1 MVRRIASAL
10 HRFAPLEPGLFVLWA
25 AVATIGCARNFY
37 GFMLKQTGG
46 EWSAPLDDVFIH
58 FDYARSTAQ
67 GYPFQWTAGN
77 GYSSGNT
84 SILYPFVLALGHAL
98 GWQDEQLMVW
108 AAVVAAVCVFG
119 MLLALRGLLLRRAR
133 DTWGRVASYLLPP
146 IMLGVGALNWS
157 LWSGMEVALFM
168 GLWSLVFVLHQHHAE
183 VAPVGAGAK
192 VAMRRAWLLGAA
204 GMLLVATRPEA
215 VTTMGAFGL
224 FAALRAPASRGRR
237 LRTFAA
243 VVAPGIAFTILQA
256 AVNRALTGESSANG
270 AIVKLA
276 LNNPYMTPDEK
287 WADWVFN
294 LRYAIMR
301 NIEYHFADN
310 AGEITRFLDRSKS
323 PVHEILFR
331 FSHGAGW
338 GLVLVALGL
347 LPLAFRRSR
356 PVALMLWAQIVG
368 WMLVVA
374 LNGQVRWQ
382 NERYTMPAVAWLLM
396 LVALGF
402 AQALRR
408 HERPN
413 VPWLIFIGA
422 LLVQG
427 FGAATR
433 PLGMQPQFRYP
444 WLPCILG
451 GAIFAAVLFHRK
463 VRGVLAVMA
472 LLLAYDHQVAK
483 MRDQRWF
490 FGRASRNIRDQHTT
504 MGRWLKQQK
513 PQRVLVGDAG
523 AIIYASEAKGLDIIG
538 LGGFRDLPFARAGV
552 QGLPATLELLERV
565 PAQDRPD
572 ILAIFP
578 TWWGIFPTWF
588 GAGELRRFPVEG
600 NVICGGYEHVAY
612 RADFHLLGSGA
623 RLRLMPEG
631 DQHVRDEVDVADLVS
646 EKQHGYVFPH
656 PAGGWTDMRILADP
670 KDPVHDM
677 FDAGRRISP
686 GRAETFTLRNAQSG
700 KAGHLVLRTAPE
712 APGSVLVLV
721 GGKPAGT
728 VTVPRFEGWLET
740 AVEIPAELMSD
751 RMEMELRAAG
761 PADFVNFHVW
771 LTQ

>member
-1 MVRRIASAL
+1 
-10 HRFAPLEPGLFVLWA
+10 
-25 AVATIGCARNFY
+25 
-37 GFMLKQTGG
+37 
-46 EWSAPLDDVFIH
+46 
-58 FDYARSTAQ
+58 
-67 GYPFQWTAGN
+67 
-77 GYSSGNT
+77 
-84 SILYPFVLALGHAL
+84 
-98 GWQDEQLMVW
+98 
-108 AAVVAAVCVFG
+108 
-119 MLLALRGLLLRRAR
+119 MLLALRGLLLRKSA
-133 DTWGRVASYLLPP
+133 DTWGRAASYLLPP
-146 IMLGVGALNWS
+146 IMLGVGALDWS

-168 GLWSLVFVLHQHHAE
+168 GLWALVFALHQSHAR
-183 VAPVGAGAK
+183 VSPIGPGGKKAI
-192 VAMRRAWLLGAA
+192 RRAWLLGVA
-204 GMLLVATRPEA
+204 GVLLVATRPEA
-215 VTTMGAFGL
+215 VTTMAAFAL
-224 FAALRAPASRGRR
+224 FAAMRGPLPRGRR
-237 LRTFAA
+237 VHTFIA
-243 VVAPGIAFTILQA
+243 VLLPGIAFTALQA

-310 AGEITRFLDRSKS
+310 AGDVTRFLDRGKS
-323 PVHEILFR
+323 PLHEVLFR

-347 LPLAFRRSR
+347 LPLAFAKSR
-356 PVALMLWAQIVG
+356 PVALMLWAQITG

-402 AQALRR
+402 AQALRKR
-408 HERPN
+408 ERPS
-413 VPWLIFIGA
+413 VPWLIVIGA

-433 PLGMQPQFRYP
+433 PVGMQPQFRYA
-444 WLPCILG
+444 WLPCLAG
-451 GAIFAAVLFHRK
+451 GALFAALLVRRN
-463 VRGVLAVMA
+463 VRGPLAVLA

-504 MGRWLKQQK
+504 MGRWLKTLK

-552 QGLPATLELLERV
+552 QGLPATLELIERV
-565 PAQDRPD
+565 PSQDRPD
-572 ILAIFP
+572 VLAIFP

-588 GAGELRRFPVEG
+588 GAGELRKFPVEG

-612 RADFHLLGSGA
+612 RADFHLLGTGA

-631 DQHVRDEVDVADLVS
+631 DQQVVDEVDVADLVS
-646 EKQHGYVFPH
+646 EKQHRYVFPH

-670 KDPVHDM
+670 KDSTRDM
-677 FDAGRRISP
+677 FDAGRRITP
-686 GRAETFTLRNAQSG
+686 GRSETFILRGAQPG
-700 KAGHLVLRTAPE
+700 KPGHLVLRTAPE
-712 APGSVLVLV
+712 APGGVSVQIS
-721 GGKPAGT
+721 GKHAGT
-728 VTVPRFEGWLET
+728 VQVPRFEGWVET
-740 AVEIPAELMSD
+740 SVEIPAELMSD
-751 RMEMELRAAG
+751 LMEVELKSTG
-761 PADFVNFHVW
+761 PSDFVNFHVW